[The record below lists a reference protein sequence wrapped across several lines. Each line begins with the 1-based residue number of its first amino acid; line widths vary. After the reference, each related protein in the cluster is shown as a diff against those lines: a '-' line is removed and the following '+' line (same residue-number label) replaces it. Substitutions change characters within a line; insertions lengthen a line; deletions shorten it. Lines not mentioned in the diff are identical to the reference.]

1 MSGLSI
7 GRRGAAA
14 VVTLD
19 RPDRRNEVSIDMLES
34 MANALRALGRDPMI
48 YGVVIKSAVSGVFSV
63 GRDESEPS
71 GVVARDAA
79 AVRAAR
85 RQEYALCWQL
95 ECFSKPIVS
104 LIDGQV
110 AGTGNGLT
118 LYGTHRVAGEN
129 YAFQA
134 LHESN
139 ALVPDCGTL
148 YALARMPHA
157 IGRYLA
163 LTGRTIGRADAYALG
178 LVTHCIAAVRFA
190 VIEHL
195 IAEAEPLDP
204 TLDSR
209 HEEPGAS
216 SLLLDGERVQSVF
229 GGSRLDET
237 MERLRTAS
245 GGDRAWADAV
255 LADLAQRSQLALA
268 LTDEALR
275 RAATLDIDGTLQQ
288 DFRLAWHTL
297 RDVPSR
303 QGLAISQAD
312 VDGFFA
318 SLGAD
323 DLVLLPRAQMQAGR
337 G

>member
-1 MSGLSI
+1 MTGLSI
-7 GRRGAAA
+7 ETRGAAV

-19 RPDRRNEVSIDMLES
+19 RPDRRNELASGMLES
-34 MANALRALGRDPMI
+34 IADGLMAWGRDPMI
-48 YGVVIKSAVSGVFSV
+48 YGVVIKSAVPGVFST
-63 GRDESEPS
+63 GRDEPEPS
-71 GVVARDAA
+71 GDVTRDVAASRM
-79 AVRAAR
+79 AR
-85 RQEYALCWQL
+85 RQEYALCWRL

-104 LIDGQV
+104 LIDGRV
-110 AGTGNGLT
+110 AGAGNGLT

-134 LHESN
+134 LQSSSDV
-139 ALVPDCGTL
+139 APDCGVL
-148 YALARMPHA
+148 QALARMPHG

-178 LVTHCIAAVRFA
+178 LVTHCIAAARFA
-190 VIEHL
+190 DIEGL
-195 IAEAEPLDP
+195 IAEADPLDP
-204 TLDSR
+204 ILDSR
-209 HEEPGAS
+209 HEDPGPS
-216 SLLLDGERVQSVF
+216 PLLRDGERLQSFF
-229 GGSRLDET
+229 GGSRLDDT
-237 MERLRTAS
+237 IARLRAAR

-255 LADLAQRSQLALA
+255 LADLDQRSRLALE

-288 DFRLAWHTL
+288 DHRLAWHAL
-297 RDVPSR
+297 REVPGR
-303 QGLAISQAD
+303 ESQAMAEAD
-312 VDGFFA
+312 VGSFFA